1 MKPIRIPQTA
11 EATLLDMFKDYITKN
26 KNADGRINFNMNM
39 ADLVELP
46 KEKPTIRITSDAYL
60 KMMSLVKASDKEL
73 AWHGTVEHT
82 SDFDY
87 SITDILVYPQEVTG
101 VTVTSCDDKY
111 PEWIN
116 KLEDATINKLRF
128 QGHSHVNMTA
138 SPSGVDT
145 NNWEEFLSMIEEDG
159 YYIFCIANKRHEIY
173 CTLYDMKNNA
183 IFEPKDLTF
192 MVVDSNNN
200 PVEKWATD
208 ACAEFIKQR
217 TCATPAVTCQQTGFV
232 TPDAYRDYVIG
243 QRVNVQNPYFGAT
256 GVQSQVMH
264 SNTGNVKDLTKKDKY
279 KKDRYRDYTKD
290 KWERCK

>member
-26 KNADGRINFNMNM
+26 KNADGRINFNMNT

-101 VTVTSCDDKY
+101 ITVTSCDDKY

-192 MVVDSNNN
+192 VVVDSNNN

-217 TCATPAVTCQQTGFV
+217 TWATPAVTDQQTSFV

-243 QRVNVQNPYFGAT
+243 QRVNVQNPTFGAT
-256 GVQSQVMH
+256 GVQSQVMR

-279 KKDRYRDYTKD
+279 KKDRYRDNTKD
-290 KWERCK
+290 KWERWK